1 MAKKRVVKQEPV
13 TQALQ
18 AQWNDWSHMRMLLN
32 TVGTQDRRA
41 LLSSW
46 MNRDIDMDFECRWP
60 TDIESVKYKQ
70 LFERNGV
77 ANRVVT
83 IWPEEC
89 WILPPEI
96 YETEKA
102 QKETPFEKTW
112 KELERTMH
120 LLSYLK
126 RVDILSRIGRYGGLL
141 MGLSDLGPNGRLSD
155 PVKGVE
161 EAVVAKMNG
170 KPVKALNLKLL
181 FLKAFQESDITIATR
196 EERPS
201 SPRYTLPVTYTVT
214 MENPSGVGTTSAV
227 VHWTRMMHVVDNR
240 LSSEVLG
247 EPAMK
252 PVWNDL
258 IDVRKIKGGGA
269 EGYWRACLSGTAW
282 GVDPRI
288 VDPGVQLTTEQKDAF
303 KEQLKDMHGGMQ
315 RDMISLGLVPQDIAP
330 KLIDP
335 TPFIKSHI
343 ELICIQ
349 LGIPVSIFMGREEGQ
364 LAADENRSSWLE
376 RVQGRQNNYLTPM
389 LVHPFV
395 ERLQIY
401 GVLPETKEEVKITW
415 PERDVPT
422 PQDIADT
429 AVKTTQALAQYQQGN
444 VSGLIGEREYF
455 GQVLQKT
462 TEEIDAI
469 ADEVNDWEENNQVDE
484 TEPLENPTPGDNNL
498 EDNLNPVEGE
508 TGNGN
513 GE

>member
-1 MAKKRVVKQEPV
+1 MARKKVHKQEPV

-18 AQWNDWSHMRMLLN
+18 VQWNEWSKMRMLLN

-60 TDIESVKYKQ
+60 TDIEPVKYKQ

-102 QKETPFEKTW
+102 KKETPFEQIW
-112 KELERTMH
+112 KELESTMH

-141 MGLSDLGPNGRLSD
+141 MGLSDLGSNGKLND

-161 EAVVAKMNG
+161 EAIIAKMNSRPI
-170 KPVKALNLKLL
+170 KPLSLKLL
-181 FLKAFQESDITIATR
+181 FLKAFQETDLAISERETR
-196 EERPS
+196 PNH
-201 SPRYTLPVTYTVT
+201 PRYTLPTKYMVT
-214 MENPSGVGTTSAV
+214 MESASGVGTTSAV
-227 VHWTRMMHVVDNR
+227 VHWTRMLHVVANR
-240 LSSEVLG
+240 LSSDVFG

-258 IDVRKIKGGGA
+258 IDVRKIGGGGA

-288 VDPGVQLTTEQKDAF
+288 VDPGVTLTEEQKEAF
-303 KEQLKDMHGGMQ
+303 REQVKSMHDSMQ

-330 KLIDP
+330 KLVDP
-335 TPFIKSHI
+335 TPYIDNKI
-343 ELICIQ
+343 EMICIQ
-349 LGIPVSIFMGREEGQ
+349 LGIPVSIFKGREEGQ

-376 RVQGRQNNYLTPM
+376 RVKGHQSNYETPM
-389 LVHPFV
+389 LVQPFV
-395 ERLQIY
+395 ERLQVY
-401 GVLPETKEEVKITW
+401 GVLPETKEKVKIDW
-415 PERDVPT
+415 PERDMPSE
-422 PQDIADT
+422 QDIADT

-444 VSGLIGEREYF
+444 VGGLMGEREYF
-455 GQVLQKT
+455 GQVLKKT
-462 TEEIDAI
+462 PEEIDAI

-484 TEPLENPTPGDNNL
+484 TVPSESPHTQR
-498 EDNLNPVEGE
+498 
-508 TGNGN
+508 
-513 GE
+513 